1 MVDWNQ
7 AYEISDSKNLL
18 KWRNYKTSVIFGLSP
33 ALTGRNYWLSGWE
46 TAPPDLCMSLT
57 SKVATGEWHQTEAG
71 SPSAGPPLLIY
82 HWLGFCIHALAS
94 HAVCIFPDWLLL
106 LSLSLK
112 NLKVCSKNA
121 SMVFIKYES
130 VLVEVRYWYSSKR
143 IRHWKY

>member
-33 ALTGRNYWLSGWE
+33 AVTGRNYWLSGWKLL
-46 TAPPDLCMSLT
+46 PRSFVCPSLL
-57 SKVATGEWHQTEAG
+57 KLPTGEWHQTEVG
-71 SPSAGPPLLIY
+71 RPSAMASLLVY
-82 HWLGFCIHALAS
+82 HWLGFCIHTLAS
-94 HAVCIFPDWLLL
+94 HTVCIFHDWLLL

-112 NLKVCSKNA
+112 KLKVCSKNA

-130 VLVEVRYWYSSKR
+130 VLVDVRYCYSSKR
-143 IRHWKY
+143 IRLWKY